1 MGERW
6 RFCKRTAFTRPE
18 SAMQPGSVNDIARA
32 ASRLLPAEEPAS
44 APQISAAVAA
54 DINRRK
60 HDIGSRLLC
69 VTVGDDDML
78 VCKILQCTWLFSI
91 SLAFAK
97 SQISSDF
104 MPWHVH
110 QNLPT
115 NPTGN
120 LCLFLHLRPIPVQQL
135 KEGAQVNETVGS
147 SEAAPQCNGVVCMM
161 TALRLLLADL
171 RL

>member
-1 MGERW
+1 
-6 RFCKRTAFTRPE
+6 
-18 SAMQPGSVNDIARA
+18 MQPGPVNDIARA
-32 ASRLLPAEEPAS
+32 ASRLLPAAEPAS

-60 HDIGSRLLC
+60 HDIGPRLCC

-78 VCKILQCTWLFSI
+78 VSKVLQCTWLFSI
-91 SLAFAK
+91 SLACAK

-104 MPWHVH
+104 MPWHVRR
-110 QNLPT
+110 NLPT

-120 LCLFLHLRPIPVQQL
+120 LCLFPHLHPIPAQQL
-135 KEGAQVNETVGS
+135 KEGVQVNETVGS
-147 SEAAPQCNGVVCMM
+147 SEAAPQCNDTVCMM
-161 TALRLLLADL
+161 TALRLLPADL